1 MKVIDIIT
9 SSRKVLDTTYSL
21 YTSVP
26 FVRNKENSIRCI
38 NILKE
43 VKKIMKKVIIYLLKD
58 FDNYKLVLKNEKNC
72 EFTFKTQSAKKIEN
86 IILARKATFLIKE
99 STLLR
104 KKIKKNLKTSE
115 LNISI
120 PYTT

>member
-21 YTSVP
+21 YTSEP
-26 FVRNKENSIRCI
+26 FVRNKANSIRCI

-86 IILARKATFLIKE
+86 IILSRKATFLIKE

-120 PYTT
+120 SYTT